1 MNRQEQIDKL
11 NSIREFDI
19 CIIGGGATGLGI
31 AVDAA
36 SRGCKTI
43 LLEKYDFAKGTSSR
57 STKLVHGGVRYLQ
70 QGNIKLVMEAL
81 KERGLLKKNAP
92 HLVKNQSFVIP
103 NYKWWENS
111 FYGVGLKV
119 YDWMAGSLGLGPSQL
134 LNKEETLA
142 MAPNLDEDGL
152 RGGVLYHDGQF
163 DDARLAIH
171 LAMTA
176 ADHGAVII
184 NYMSVEGL
192 MKENEKVCG
201 IIAKDSFDDKEYE
214 IKAKAV
220 INATGIFSDSIAKMD
235 DKDAEPLIS
244 HSQGIHLVFDKEF
257 LLSDTAIMIPRT
269 DDGRVLFAVPWHNK
283 IIIGTT
289 DTPVSFPVET
299 RHALSLQMAE
309 PVALKEEIDFVMQ
322 HIHRYLKK
330 DPSYNDIRS
339 VFAGL
344 RPLVKNN
351 SKITSAISR
360 DHNISVSD
368 SELISITGGKWTT
381 YRKMAEDVMEV
392 AIHKAGMS
400 ENECVTKHLPIHGHK
415 ENNDYTEALYYYG
428 TDKNGIEDL
437 IKKDNSLTELIHPSL
452 TYIKAEI
459 IWAVQNE
466 MCMTVE
472 DALARRTRA
481 LLLDA
486 KAAIESASLVANMI
500 AKEIGKNEPWIKDQ
514 IDSFISVAK
523 NYLPTSNPK
532 LQNSN

>member
-1 MNRQEQIDKL
+1 MNRERMIEQL
-11 NSIREFDI
+11 GATQEFDI

-36 SRGCKTI
+36 SRGCKTV

-92 HLVKNQSFVIP
+92 HIVKNQSFVIP
-103 NYKWWENS
+103 NYKWWENP

-134 LNKEETLA
+134 LNKEETLTL
-142 MAPNLDEDGL
+142 APNLDQDGL

-192 MKENEKVCG
+192 MKENGKVCG
-201 IIAKDSFDDKEYE
+201 VIATDSFENKAYE

-235 DKDAEPLIS
+235 DKNAEPLIS

-283 IIIGTT
+283 IIVGTT
-289 DTPVSFPVET
+289 DTPVSSANE
-299 RHALSLQMAE
+299 E
-309 PVALKEEIDFVMQ
+309 PIAMKEEIEFVMQ

-330 DPSYNDIRS
+330 DPSYKDIRS

-344 RPLVKNN
+344 RPLVKSS
-351 SKITSAISR
+351 SKITSVISR
-360 DHNISVSD
+360 DHHIAVSD

-381 YRKMAEDVMEV
+381 YRKMAEDVMEI

-400 ENECVTKHLPIHGHK
+400 EKECVTKSLRIHGYK
-415 ENNDYTEALYYYG
+415 ETNNYVAPLYYYG
-428 TDKNGIEDL
+428 TDEDAIKDL
-437 IKKDNSLTELIHPSL
+437 NKKDNSLAELIHPSL
-452 TYIKAEI
+452 PYIKAEI
-459 IWAVQNE
+459 VWSIQNE

-472 DALARRTRA
+472 DALSRRTRA

-486 KAAIESASLVANMI
+486 KAAIESAPPVAAMM
-500 AKEIGKNEPWIKDQ
+500 ASELGKNENWIKDQ
-514 IDSFISVAK
+514 IDNFNSVAK
-523 NYLPTSNPK
+523 NYLPPSNLK
-532 LQNSN
+532 LQTSK

>member
-1 MNRQEQIDKL
+1 MRRQEQITTL
-11 NSIREFDI
+11 AATREFDI

-70 QGNIKLVMEAL
+70 QGNIKLVIEAL
-81 KERGLLKKNAP
+81 KERGLLRKNAP

-103 NYKWWENS
+103 NYKWWENP
-111 FYGVGLKV
+111 FYGIGLKV
-119 YDWMAGSLGLGPSQL
+119 YDWMAGSLGLGPSQF
-134 LNKEETLA
+134 LNKEETIVL
-142 MAPNLDEDGL
+142 APNLDADGL

-176 ADHGAVII
+176 ADHGAVVV

-192 MKENEKVCG
+192 MKANEKVCG
-201 IIAKDSFDDKEYE
+201 VIAKDTIDGKTFE

-220 INATGIFSDSIAKMD
+220 INATGIFTDSIAKMD
-235 DKDAEPLIS
+235 NPNAEPMIS
-244 HSQGIHLVFDKEF
+244 HSQGIHLVFDKKF

-283 IIIGTT
+283 IIVGTT
-289 DTPVSFPVET
+289 DTPVPSAKE
-299 RHALSLQMAE
+299 E
-309 PVALKEEIDFVMQ
+309 PVALKEEIEFVMQ

-330 DPSYNDIRS
+330 DPSYDDVRS
-339 VFAGL
+339 IFAGL

-360 DHNISVSD
+360 DHHIAVSD

-381 YRKMAEDVMEV
+381 YRKMAEDVMEIAV
-392 AIHKAGMS
+392 HKAGMS
-400 ENECVTKHLPIHGHK
+400 EKECVTKNLHIHGYK
-415 ENNDYTEALYYYG
+415 EHNDYRASLYYYG
-428 TDKNGIEDL
+428 TDEEKVKAIIHEDR
-437 IKKDNSLTELIHPSL
+437 SLGELLHPCL
-452 TYIKAEI
+452 PYIKAEI
-459 IWAVQNE
+459 IWAVRNE

-481 LLLDA
+481 LFLDA
-486 KAAIESASLVANMI
+486 KASIESSTQVAQMM
-500 AKEIGKNEPWIKDQ
+500 AKEMNKDDQWIKDQ
-514 IDSFISVAK
+514 IQNFYSVAK
-523 NYLPTSNPK
+523 NYLPASNLK

>member
-1 MNRQEQIDKL
+1 MNRKRMIEQLEDTE
-11 NSIREFDI
+11 EFDI

-103 NYKWWENS
+103 NYKWWES
-111 FYGVGLKV
+111 PFYGIGLKV
-119 YDWMAGSLGLGPSQL
+119 YDWMAGSLGLGPSQFL
-134 LNKEETLA
+134 SKEETLER
-142 MAPNLDEDGL
+142 APNLDAEGL
-152 RGGVLYHDGQF
+152 KGGVLYHDGQF

-176 ADHGAVII
+176 ADHRAVVL
-184 NYMSVEGL
+184 NYMSVDGL
-192 MKENEKVCG
+192 LKANNIICG
-201 IIAKDSFDDKEYE
+201 VLAIDKINGKEYE
-214 IKAKAV
+214 IKAKVV
-220 INATGIFSDSIAKMD
+220 INATGIFSDNIAKMD
-235 DKDAEPLIS
+235 NANAQPMIS
-244 HSQGIHLVFDKEF
+244 HSQGIHLVFDKDF
-257 LLSDTAIMIPRT
+257 LTSDTAIMIPRT

-283 IIIGTT
+283 IIVGTT
-289 DTPVSFPVET
+289 DTPVNAASE
-299 RHALSLQMAE
+299 E
-309 PVALKEEIDFVMQ
+309 PIALKEEIEFVMQ
-322 HIHRYLKK
+322 HIVRYLDK
-330 DPSYNDIRS
+330 DPKYSDIRS

-360 DHNISVSD
+360 DHHISVSD

-381 YRKMAEDVMEV
+381 YRKMAEDVMEI
-392 AIHKAGMS
+392 AINKAGFYDK
-400 ENECVTKHLPIHGHK
+400 ECITKNLHIHGYK
-415 ENNDYTEALYYYG
+415 ETNDYKASLYYYG
-428 TDKNGIEDL
+428 SDQEGVELL
-437 IKKDNSLTELIHPSL
+437 IKNNCESGELIHSSL
-452 TYIKAEI
+452 PYIKAEI
-459 IWAVQNE
+459 VWAVQNE

-472 DALARRTRA
+472 DALSRRTRA

-486 KAAIESASLVANMI
+486 NAAMESAGIVAQLM
-500 AKEIGKNEPWIKDQ
+500 AKEMRKDISWIKNE
-514 IDSFISVAK
+514 IDNFKSIAK
-523 NYLPTSNPK
+523 NYLPITN
-532 LQNSN
+532 

>member
-1 MNRQEQIDKL
+1 MNRNKFIQELSSTK
-11 NSIREFDI
+11 EFDI

-36 SRGCKTI
+36 SRGCKTV

-57 STKLVHGGVRYLQ
+57 STKLVHGGIRYLQ

-111 FYGVGLKV
+111 FYGIGLKV
-119 YDWMAGSLGLGPSQL
+119 YDWMAGSLGLGPSKFL
-134 LNKEETLA
+134 TKEETVAL
-142 MAPNLDEDGL
+142 APNLDEDGL

-176 ADHGAVII
+176 ADHGAVAI

-192 MKENEKVCG
+192 MKADGKVCG
-201 IIAKDSFDDKEYE
+201 VIAKDQLKEASSGSAFYE

-235 DKDAEPLIS
+235 DPKAQPLIS
-244 HSQGIHLVFDKEF
+244 HSQGIHLVFDKAF

-283 IIIGTT
+283 IIVGTT
-289 DTPVSFPVET
+289 DTPVSAASE
-299 RHALSLQMAE
+299 E
-309 PVALKEEIDFVMQ
+309 PIAMKKEIEFVMQ

-330 DPSYNDIRS
+330 DPSYDDVRS

-344 RPLVKNN
+344 RPLVKSNT
-351 SKITSAISR
+351 KITSAISR
-360 DHNISVSD
+360 DHHISISD

-381 YRKMAEDVMEV
+381 YRKMAEDVMEI

-400 ENECVTKHLPIHGHK
+400 EKECVTKNLHIHGYK
-415 ENNDYTEALYYYG
+415 ENNDYTKPLYYYG
-428 TDKNGIEDL
+428 TDEEAIKDL
-437 IKKDNSLTELIHPSL
+437 IKKDNSLSELIHPSL
-452 TYIKAEI
+452 PYIKAEI
-459 IWAVQNE
+459 VWAVQNE
-466 MCMTVE
+466 MCMTLE

-486 KAAIESASLVANMI
+486 KAAMESASVVAMI
-500 AKEIGKNEPWIKDQ
+500 MSKEMKKDETWVKEQ
-514 IDSFISVAK
+514 IFLFNKIAL
-523 NYLPTSNPK
+523 NYLPGAIT
-532 LQNSN
+532 